1 MKIEQNKNFVQ
12 SSGGKTGTFKESD
25 LSVGLT
31 GLQSIL
37 RHIVSWLQFYAECIP
52 FGWLHNSLY
61 LHTANT
67 RYLL

>member
-25 LSVGLT
+25 LSVGST
-31 GLQSIL
+31 GFQSIL
-37 RHIVSWLQFYAECIP
+37 RHIVSWVPFFAEYIL
-52 FGWLHNSLY
+52 FGWLHNSFF
-61 LHTANT
+61 LHAANT